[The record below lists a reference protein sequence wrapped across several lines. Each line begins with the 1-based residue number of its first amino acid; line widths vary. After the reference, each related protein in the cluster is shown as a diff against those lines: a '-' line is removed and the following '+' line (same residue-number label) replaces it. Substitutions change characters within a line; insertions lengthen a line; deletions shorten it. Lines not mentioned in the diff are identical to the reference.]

1 MDYTLSRV
9 SFMAILS
16 SARREQIVSMP
27 EWNNLGIMPQYP
39 LRLLLKSDILLTESK
54 KAYSNRSWTLV
65 DLLVY
70 GLDNK
75 KKVAEISLD
84 DQILLFI
91 VQREAIVDITGTL

>member
-1 MDYTLSRV
+1 MLCADDAENAKQPGFYV
-9 SFMAILS
+9 EPI
-16 SARREQIVSMP
+16 I
-27 EWNNLGIMPQYP
+27 
-39 LRLLLKSDILLTESK
+39 
-54 KAYSNRSWTLV
+54 
-65 DLLVY
+65 LLVY

>member
-1 MDYTLSRV
+1 MALVNNGNLNIYKCAGRV
-9 SFMAILS
+9 ADPEKYIEGKDT
-16 SARREQIVSMP
+16 SATIGVAHTRWATHGEPNDCNAHPHVSQS
-27 EWNNLGIMPQYP
+27 GRI
-39 LRLLLKSDILLTESK
+39 
-54 KAYSNRSWTLV
+54 
-65 DLLVY
+65 LLVY

>member
-1 MDYTLSRV
+1 MLQKCPVFYAKNWTKP
-9 SFMAILS
+9 IIS
-16 SARREQIVSMP
+16 SVFDLYQNYSD
-27 EWNNLGIMPQYP
+27 NIMHKK
-39 LRLLLKSDILLTESK
+39 LFESDTMKYHNSQNHRTNWCRNAFI
-54 KAYSNRSWTLV
+54 
-65 DLLVY
+65 LLVY